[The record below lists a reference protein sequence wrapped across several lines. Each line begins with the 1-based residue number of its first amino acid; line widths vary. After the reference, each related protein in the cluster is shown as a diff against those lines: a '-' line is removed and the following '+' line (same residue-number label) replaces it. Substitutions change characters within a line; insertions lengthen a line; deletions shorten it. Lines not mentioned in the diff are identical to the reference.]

1 MCTAGG
7 AMDADYGSEKT
18 ITESEDEL
26 MSRIIIT
33 IFIKFALRVQ
43 METSLINGL
52 WWCRH
57 VCENNF
63 RW

>member
-1 MCTAGG
+1 
-7 AMDADYGSEKT
+7 MDTDYGSEKT

-52 WWCRH
+52 
-57 VCENNF
+57 
-63 RW
+63 